1 MDDDLSV
8 TLPRAVASLCLL
20 VVLLLPE
27 RIMLSHNMLTKP
39 KVGGGE
45 LSASGSATIRRRRER
60 LLRLREGS
68 STTTFR
74 RAGQCD
80 ARRAVAT
87 SSSQKACQGVRTR
100 DVRTS
105 AAAEGQGFAE
115 EKAPAP
121 APAGGNGSVKAEP
134 ELTPVKIV
142 PFVISVALGLI
153 INFVVPIPEG
163 VTKQAWQLLSIFV
176 STVAGLVAGPLPVG
190 AWAFAGVTTAIATKT
205 LTFSA
210 AFSSFSLDVIWL
222 VVNAFF
228 LAKGF
233 VKSGL
238 GDRVATIFVKM
249 FGSSSLGLSYGLTVS
264 EGLLSP
270 SMPSSTARCGGI
282 YLPIIVSLARQAG
295 SLPGKTANKLGA
307 FLAQAQLQTTAHLS
321 SISLTGAA
329 QNTLGLVL
337 AANLGYA
344 VPNPWITWF
353 KAGIVPG
360 LAGLVLTPYLCYK
373 IMPPELK
380 ETPEAPKAAAKKLE
394 ELGPLKKI
402 EKLVASTMLVTMML
416 WVFGDKLGI
425 GGATAAMIGIT
436 LQMLGGVLTWQ
447 DLLQEKGAWDTLIW
461 FAVLVGMSAQLK
473 EFGLIG
479 VLSAKV
485 NGALTAMN
493 LGWPAVFI
501 TLHVAYF
508 LIHYLFASQTAQL
521 AALGS
526 AFLATMIGAGTP
538 PVLAALTIPFH
549 TNLFGGITHYASG
562 QSAVF
567 YGSGYYDMG
576 TTFKVG
582 GILGVCNLLIW
593 GIVGGIWWKIIGL
606 Y

>member
-567 YGSGYYDMG
+567 YGSGY
-576 TTFKVG
+576 
-582 GILGVCNLLIW
+582 
-593 GIVGGIWWKIIGL
+593 
-606 Y
+606 